1 MRINLYDY
9 FYQYGAQHLS
19 HTTPSCVRDLQVDL
33 FSFSKR
39 RIYSFMC
46 KYNFSLMNY
55 TLKKRTVWIF
65 GIKEKS
71 K

>member
-9 FYQYGAQHLS
+9 VYQYGEQHLS
-19 HTTPSCVRDLQVDL
+19 HTTSSCVRDLQVDL
-33 FSFSKR
+33 FSINKR
-39 RIYSFMC
+39 RIYSFMW

-55 TLKKRTVWIF
+55 ALKKRTVWILC
-65 GIKEKS
+65 IKEKS